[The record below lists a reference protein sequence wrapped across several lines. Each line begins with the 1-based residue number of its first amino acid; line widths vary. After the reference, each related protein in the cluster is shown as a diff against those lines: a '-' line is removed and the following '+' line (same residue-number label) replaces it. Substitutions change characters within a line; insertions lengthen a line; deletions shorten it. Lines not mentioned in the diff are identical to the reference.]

1 MRVLVVED
9 DPQIVHFLQRG
20 LAENG
25 YSVDVAED
33 GETGA
38 ARAIGEPFDVV
49 LLDVLLPGID
59 GFEVCRRVRYAG
71 IDTPILMLTARDA
84 VRDRV
89 RGLDV
94 GADDYL
100 AKPFAFAELV
110 ARLRALLRRGARSA
124 TASGLQYGPIEVDTE
139 GHVVRVDGEV
149 VELTATEYR
158 VVELLVRRAETIV
171 SREQMADDV
180 WGSGYDPMSN
190 LTDVYIG
197 KVRKRIDRD
206 PARPLIHT
214 VRGLGYMLKQ
224 KTRDAA

>member
-1 MRVLVVED
+1 MRLLVVED
-9 DPQIVHFLQRG
+9 DPQIVHFLRRG
-20 LAENG
+20 LTENG
-25 YSVDVAED
+25 YSVEVAED

-38 ARAIGEPFDVV
+38 TRAIGETFDVI

-59 GFEVCRRVRYAG
+59 GFEVCRRVRRAG
-71 IDTPILMLTARDA
+71 VETPILMLTARDA

-110 ARLRALLRRGARSA
+110 ARVRALLRRGTRSSSS
-124 TASGLQYGPIEVDTE
+124 SGLQYGPIEVDTE
-139 GHVVRVDGEV
+139 GHIVRVDGEV

-180 WGSGYDPMSN
+180 WGTGYDPLSN

-197 KVRKRIDRD
+197 RVRKRIDRD
-206 PARPLIHT
+206 PAHPLIHT

-224 KTRDAA
+224 KTQEPS